1 MKTRIEE
8 MKNFDIKDSGRDVE
22 TELELKVLPCH

>member
-8 MKNFDIKDSGRDVE
+8 MKNFDIKDTDKDVE
-22 TELELKVLPCH
+22 TELELNVLSCH